1 MLIGP
6 YKVNPAQVNHFP
18 DYFSSPDKVERV
30 MKNVS
35 KKLKMG
41 QNVIGRVTI
50 FCIEYKYPQIT

>member
-35 KKLKMG
+35 KKVENGSKCNWACNNFLH
-41 QNVIGRVTI
+41 
-50 FCIEYKYPQIT
+50 